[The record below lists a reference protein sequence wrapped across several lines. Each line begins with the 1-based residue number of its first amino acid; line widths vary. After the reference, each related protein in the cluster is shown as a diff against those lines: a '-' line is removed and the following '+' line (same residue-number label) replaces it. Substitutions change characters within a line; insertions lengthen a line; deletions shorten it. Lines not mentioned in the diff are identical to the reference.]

1 MRYYPTEFIAAMLN
15 SVMGIN
21 EKVAYYIRFANSLG
35 IQVLPPDINESYSRF
50 TVKGNTIRFGLAAIK
65 NVGLNVIESIVESRD
80 EKGKFT
86 SLMDFC
92 NKIDI
97 SAVNKRSV
105 ESLVKAGAFDNFKVY
120 RSKLLAVYEKMLDG
134 INNQRKRNIEGQ
146 LSLFEDFKDS
156 FTNIEVKFPE
166 INEFEKKYLLAMEKE
181 MTGLYLSGHPLD
193 EYEQTLNL
201 QTNTKISE
209 ILVDEALE
217 EGLAVEGSQVRDG
230 DKVVI
235 GGIITEVVKKITKS
249 NAMMAFFKLED
260 LYGTVEVIVFPK
272 MFEKYKSFLQVDGLV
287 LLKGTVSIREDEQPK
302 VLCDVVEP
310 LLKLSSEKLYIQVEE
325 ERLIKKAVE
334 ETKYMLTEFKGNM
347 PVYFFAKKE
356 RKAFRLDRE
365 LWITNELEIL
375 AFLRKKFGDDNVK
388 IQ

>member
-65 NVGLNVIESIVESRD
+65 NVGLNVIESIVKSRN

-97 SAVNKRSV
+97 SSINKRSV
-105 ESLVKAGAFDNFKVY
+105 ESLIKAGAFDNFKVY
-120 RSKLLAVYEKMLDG
+120 RSRLLAVHEKMLDG

-146 LSLFEDFKDS
+146 ISLFEDFKES
-156 FTNIEVKFPE
+156 FTDIEVRFPE
-166 INEFEKKYLLAMEKE
+166 INEFEKKYILAMEKE

-193 EYEQTLNL
+193 EYEHTLNL

-217 EGLAVEGSQVRDG
+217 EGLAVEGFQVRDG

-235 GGIITEVVKKITKS
+235 GGIITEVIKKVTKS
-249 NAMMAFFKLED
+249 NSMMAFFKLED

-272 MFEKYKSFLQVDGLV
+272 VFEKYKNLLQVDGLV

-302 VLCDVVEP
+302 VLCDLVEP
-310 LLKLSSEKLYIQVEE
+310 LIKLSTEKVYIQVEE
-325 ERLIKKAVE
+325 QKLINNAKDDIKS
-334 ETKYMLTEFKGNM
+334 MLLEYSGNV
-347 PVYFFAKKE
+347 PIYFFAKKE

-365 LWITNELEIL
+365 LWISNEVEIL
-375 AFLRKKFGDDNVK
+375 TYLRKKFGEQNVK
-388 IQ
+388 VQ

>member
-1 MRYYPTEFIAAMLN
+1 
-15 SVMGIN
+15 MGIN

-50 TVKGNTIRFGLAAIK
+50 TVKGNTIRFGLAAVK
-65 NVGLNVIESIVESRD
+65 NVGMNVIESIVKSRN

-97 SAVNKRSV
+97 ADVNKRSV

-193 EYEQTLNL
+193 EYEHTLNL

-230 DKVVI
+230 DKVII

-325 ERLIKKAVE
+325 ERLIKKAVD

-356 RKAFRLDRE
+356 RKAFRLDRD
-365 LWITNELEIL
+365 LWVTNEVEIL
-375 AFLRKKFGDDNVK
+375 TFLRKKFGDDNVK